1 MGKREG
7 RRGEWEETIWAYWVG
22 SLMWAVFQPPLG
34 HLRIGLGPG
43 TLPYQGVFT
52 ACAGRTTLCESSLFC
67 FTLSVYSFALL
78 KWHIA
83 PGQPHC
89 SNCSLQKGDGLLCSV
104 VQEGCT
110 QANSPVSAAGRDLLT
125 VYWCPLLQ
133 LTLLCLS
140 SLCEESTVPCSTWL
154 CCVFFGGSNT
164 KIQWAEV
171 FGFLLLMMSNRCH
184 LLNRPYDGRV
194 FQEVFNI
201 TDMRMCACMFKK
213 EMGSRTTEGV
223 EKLDKCWFEV
233 SVKLQMVQGNVGWK
247 AGSPYL
253 SLAKTTQS
261 IQNRWLP
268 ISLKL
273 SPWGHLGHPRLFG
286 NCVAPLSKKD

>member
-1 MGKREG
+1 MGSFVLWC
-7 RRGEWEETIWAYWVG
+7 RRAARRPTA
-22 SLMWAVFQPPLG
+22 LCQLLG
-34 HLRIGLGPG
+34 G
-43 TLPYQGVFT
+43 T
-52 ACAGRTTLCESSLFC
+52 
-67 FTLSVYSFALL
+67 
-78 KWHIA
+78 
-83 PGQPHC
+83 
-89 SNCSLQKGDGLLCSV
+89 CSLCTDVHSYSWPCSV
-104 VQEGCT
+104 
-110 QANSPVSAAGRDLLT
+110 
-125 VYWCPLLQ
+125 
-133 LTLLCLS
+133 S

-213 EMGSRTTEGV
+213 EMGSRITEGV

>member
-7 RRGEWEETIWAYWVG
+7 RRGEWEETIWAYWEG

-104 VQEGCT
+104 VQEGCM

-133 LTLLCLS
+133 LTLLCLFFVWGEHCS
-140 SLCEESTVPCSTWL
+140 MQYLTVLCFLWWLQYQDTVGRSVWISTPDDEQQMPLAQQTIWWKSVP
-154 CCVFFGGSNT
+154 GS
-164 KIQWAEV
+164 
-171 FGFLLLMMSNRCH
+171 
-184 LLNRPYDGRV
+184 
-194 FQEVFNI
+194 
-201 TDMRMCACMFKK
+201 
-213 EMGSRTTEGV
+213 
-223 EKLDKCWFEV
+223 
-233 SVKLQMVQGNVGWK
+233 VQYHRYEDVCL
-247 AGSPYL
+247 Y
-253 SLAKTTQS
+253 
-261 IQNRWLP
+261 
-268 ISLKL
+268 
-273 SPWGHLGHPRLFG
+273 
-286 NCVAPLSKKD
+286 V